1 MENEKINIKCPSCSQ
16 VLAIRKP
23 AKPGM
28 YKLTCTKCNHQFNLQ
43 LRGVPIK
50 MEDKKP
56 EEEQKPEN
64 RKKVKVLGEPKP
76 VSDGKYRIDEP
87 ALIKHPYGCI
97 CPECKKAIIFM
108 PQQAGAQAVKC
119 DKCSTMIIFKAVDN
133 EEQASAIS
141 SPEKENKEKDSEK
154 EAPVT
159 LKGRIKSNKS
169 KGMLSWGNVFC
180 RKKFILPKGNTIIG
194 RKDPD
199 YPSDIEFKDD
209 KMSRRS
215 VTISVTHEDK
225 GWFFKLTVNK
235 AMNPVYVNNSELAQ
249 GESVF
254 LRYGSSIQL
263 GKTIILFHEAK

>member
-1 MENEKINIKCPSCSQ
+1 MENEKINIKCPKCSQ
-16 VLAIRKP
+16 VLAVRKP

-28 YKLTCTKCNHQFNLQ
+28 YKLTCNKCNHQFNLQ
-43 LRGVPIK
+43 LREVPIK
-50 MEDKKP
+50 MEAKKP
-56 EEEQKPEN
+56 AEGQKSEN
-64 RKKVKVLGEPKP
+64 RKKVKVLGEPKF
-76 VSDGKYRIDEP
+76 VSDGKYRINEP

-119 DKCSTMIIFKAVDN
+119 DKCSTMIIFKAVAN
-133 EEQASAIS
+133 EGQSSAT
-141 SPEKENKEKDSEK
+141 SPKKENEEKDSAK
-154 EAPVT
+154 EATVT
-159 LKGRIKSNKS
+159 QRPSSNKGNKS
-169 KGMLSWGNVFC
+169 MGMLSWGNIFC
-180 RKKFILPKGNTIIG
+180 RKKFILPEGKTIIG
-194 RKDPD
+194 RKDSD
-199 YPSDIEFKDD
+199 YPSDIEFKDG

-235 AMNPVYVNNSELAQ
+235 AMNPVYVNNSELAE

-263 GKTIILFHEAK
+263 GKTIINFHEAK